1 MGVLEMG
8 LRRFLSLKRREQ
20 EIFDFIHKHIGLT
33 IAAVDHLNVL
43 IEYLKMREFDA
54 LQRNYSEIDLLE
66 KKADDVHRKIVE
78 KISEGAFFGGM
89 REDFLNILEKVDN
102 IADSAKD
109 SAKML
114 IVRRLEDE
122 IINYIFEDD
131 DFTRFFSS
139 CLSAVVELKEVIN
152 GLEKGRDVALK
163 HISIVEDYEEK
174 ADELKAR
181 VLERIFKKA
190 DEFNVLSVIQL
201 KDFINIADNIADNA
215 EDVSDIVL
223 ILIAKGYS

>member
-1 MGVLEMG
+1 ME
-8 LRRFLSLKRREQ
+8 LRRFFSLKRREQ
-20 EIFDFIHKHIGLT
+20 EIFDFIHRHIGLT
-33 IAAVDHLNVL
+33 IAAVDHLKVL
-43 IEYLKMREFDA
+43 IEYLKMHEFDS

-89 REDFLNILEKVDN
+89 REDFLNILEKVNN

-122 IINYIFEDD
+122 IINYIFEDE
-131 DFTRFFSS
+131 DFIRFFSY

-152 GLEKGRDVALK
+152 GLEK
-163 HISIVEDYEEK
+163 
-174 ADELKAR
+174 
-181 VLERIFKKA
+181 
-190 DEFNVLSVIQL
+190 
-201 KDFINIADNIADNA
+201 
-215 EDVSDIVL
+215 
-223 ILIAKGYS
+223 